1 MAPLPIQQAP
11 VLVTG
16 ASGYIASWL
25 VRHLLEDGHTV
36 HATVRSPDRPES
48 VRHLHRIA
56 EGQPGTLRLFA
67 ADLLREGSFDE
78 AMQGC
83 GIVMHTASPFV
94 LGGFTDANEALL
106 RPAVEGTRNVLEAA
120 NRTPGVRRVVLT
132 SSVAAIHGDNID
144 ARDIPDHQLN
154 ESYWNES
161 SSLDHN
167 PYQYSKVAAE
177 REAWRIQK
185 GQSRWDLVTINPGV
199 VYGPSL
205 TTRSQSASIDALLS
219 MGDGR
224 LRSGVPDLTYG
235 VVDVRDV
242 AKAHVRA
249 AFTPEAS
256 GRYLLVAGAIDLL
269 GMSTILRCRFGAQ
282 YPFPRST
289 VPKAIVWAIG
299 PLMGPVTRKF
309 ISRNVGHPIRF
320 DNRRSLGLGVKY
332 HSIQQTLE
340 EHFQQVL
347 DDGLLDSSKRR
358 RSREKGHDR

>member
-1 MAPLPIQQAP
+1 MSSPTIHKAP

-25 VRHLLEDGHTV
+25 VRQLLEDGHTV
-36 HATVRSPDRPES
+36 HATVRNPDRLES
-48 VRHLHRIA
+48 VRHLHKVA
-56 EGQPGTLRLFA
+56 EGQPGRLRLFA
-67 ADLLREGSFDE
+67 ADLLRAGSFDE

-83 GIVMHTASPFV
+83 EIVMHTASPFV
-94 LGGFTDANEALL
+94 LDGFTDANEALI

-132 SSVAAIHGDNID
+132 SSVAAVHGDNID
-144 ARDIPDHQLN
+144 ARDVPDHKLD
-154 ESYWNES
+154 ESHWNDS

-177 REAWRIQK
+177 RQAWRIQK
-185 GQSRWDLVTINPGV
+185 EQSRWDLVTINPGV
-199 VYGPSL
+199 VFGPSL
-205 TTRSQSASIDALLS
+205 TTRSQSASIDTLLA

-224 LRSGVPDLTYG
+224 LRNGVPDLVYG
-235 VVDVRDV
+235 YVDVRDV
-242 AKAHVRA
+242 AKAHVLA
-249 AFTPEAS
+249 AFTAEAS
-256 GRYLLVAGAIDLL
+256 GRYLLVAGEIDVL
-269 GMSTILRCRFGAQ
+269 GMSRILSSRFGKQ

-320 DNRRSLGLGVKY
+320 DNRRSLGLGLTY
-332 HSIQQTLE
+332 RSIQQTLE

-347 DDGLLDSSKRR
+347 DDGLLDNGKRR
-358 RSREKGHDR
+358 AEKQ